1 MLIINIRLHSPD
13 YDVYF
18 TVKWICTLY
27 SQTQPPPHTFPLPLP
42 YRRYDVPL
50 MCHTEMRTAGWEAG
64 CTLGAHEARQDQ
76 AAERKETFL
85 CIHEYHSSRR
95 DTRTKTSEVN
105 GFSLSSSATL
115 GLLQVQNTEGGKHIL
130 LSVWL
135 VSENKFRS
143 KLCVLKQQNQ
153 DVLCGCQR
161 LFKHFLQLEISHF
174 FVQLTPIHSHVPA
187 GT

>member
-1 MLIINIRLHSPD
+1 
-13 YDVYF
+13 
-18 TVKWICTLY
+18 
-27 SQTQPPPHTFPLPLP
+27 
-42 YRRYDVPL
+42 
-50 MCHTEMRTAGWEAG
+50 MRTAGWEAG

-105 GFSLSSSATL
+105 GFSLSSSASL

-143 KLCVLKQQNQ
+143 KPCVPKQQNQ

-174 FVQLTPIHSHVPA
+174 FLSSWHQFIATCPLVPNNSCCVQRVGRKNNSEITLLRKYNNKL
-187 GT
+187 